1 MANTVPRHSPG
12 KMSQCRG
19 TRRGGR
25 KGRRAGHSSA
35 PTQTPVEPQIVQN
48 QLSAKHLSDFRK
60 YNPKMFDVSMDDP
73 TKPICEAQPGGR
85 LERECW
91 VQDDMTVERYDAKFD
106 MVSNF
111 APHVVRN
118 EATKTDKFVSSLR
131 LDLYGFVR
139 AFWSTIYTDSLCLAV
154 DISLHERADPSKAAE
169 RRSTVAGWTLKELP
183 TCHSFERS
191 HGGCCYKR
199 KQLGHIG
206 RDTAPISGAPYRMAP
221 TKLKELKK
229 KDGSMRLCI
238 DYRELDKVISYKE
251 PLYRHYEFIVMSFG
265 LTNAPAVFMDLMNRV
280 FKDFL
285 DTFVIVFIDEILVYS
300 KKEAEHEEH
309 LHQVLETLRAN
320 KLYAKFSKCEV

>member
-1 MANTVPRHSPG
+1 
-12 KMSQCRG
+12 
-19 TRRGGR
+19 
-25 KGRRAGHSSA
+25 
-35 PTQTPVEPQIVQN
+35 
-48 QLSAKHLSDFRK
+48 
-60 YNPKMFDVSMDDP
+60 
-73 TKPICEAQPGGR
+73 
-85 LERECW
+85 
-91 VQDDMTVERYDAKFD
+91 MTVERYDAKFD

-154 DISLHERADPSKAAE
+154 DISLHERADPSKAAG
-169 RRSTVAGWTLKELP
+169 RRSTVDNLEEDF
-183 TCHSFERS
+183 SFLVGKSFYHYSSEGQPS
-191 HGGCCYKR
+191 WYYGDKYAPNPGALHVCVVS
-199 KQLGHIG
+199 LWVISFFHILSTSSAYLCRG